1 LVSIFFVY
9 LLANKLDT
17 LVSMLYT
24 LEKHSIMAQYQ
35 IGLISQKGGVGKSTI
50 SRLLLREYTLAG
62 WNAKIA
68 DMDVKQGTS
77 VEWNMR
83 RKQNEQEPELS
94 VEAYSRVDK
103 ALKDSDNLD
112 LLIFD
117 GQARSDSQTKEIAN
131 NSDMLILPT
140 STALDDLEPTVRLAN
155 DLKKAGIAPER
166 IYFALSKVG
175 NQEHENEEAEEY
187 LKYACARAGYKI
199 VDGRIPEMLSIR
211 KALDSGKAPSE
222 ISYPSVRGRIYD
234 FTQSIIDNFEK
245 TINK

>member
-1 LVSIFFVY
+1 
-9 LLANKLDT
+9 
-17 LVSMLYT
+17 
-24 LEKHSIMAQYQ
+24 MAQYQ

-103 ALKDSDNLD
+103 ALKDSGNLD

-117 GQARSDSQTKEIAN
+117 GQARSDSQTKEIAS

-175 NQEHENEEAEEY
+175 NQEHE
-187 LKYACARAGYKI
+187 
-199 VDGRIPEMLSIR
+199 
-211 KALDSGKAPSE
+211 
-222 ISYPSVRGRIYD
+222 
-234 FTQSIIDNFEK
+234 K
-245 TINK
+245 T

>member
-1 LVSIFFVY
+1 
-9 LLANKLDT
+9 
-17 LVSMLYT
+17 
-24 LEKHSIMAQYQ
+24 MAQYQ

-117 GQARSDSQTKEIAN
+117 GQARSDSQTKEIAS

-199 VDGRIPEMLSIR
+199 VNGRIPEMLSIR

-222 ISYPSVRGRIYD
+222 ISYPSVRERIYE